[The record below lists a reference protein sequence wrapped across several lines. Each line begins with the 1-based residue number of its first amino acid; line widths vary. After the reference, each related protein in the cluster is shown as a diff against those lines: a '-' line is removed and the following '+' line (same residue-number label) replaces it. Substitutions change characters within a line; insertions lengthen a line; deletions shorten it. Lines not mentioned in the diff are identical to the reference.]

1 MSDEELLEH
10 IKEKLQRIL
19 DRKFAN
25 DSFVK
30 RKIDVYHDRFAFS
43 CPVCGDSLHNSRKK
57 RGNLYFNSMQY
68 HCYNCGEHYGVVSL
82 LKLFNQE
89 LSLDETIAV
98 REIQQNAKL
107 KSRLAGKSQLF

>member
-1 MSDEELLEH
+1 MNDEELLEH

-43 CPVCGDSLHNSRKK
+43 
-57 RGNLYFNSMQY
+57 
-68 HCYNCGEHYGVVSL
+68 
-82 LKLFNQE
+82 
-89 LSLDETIAV
+89 
-98 REIQQNAKL
+98 
-107 KSRLAGKSQLF
+107 